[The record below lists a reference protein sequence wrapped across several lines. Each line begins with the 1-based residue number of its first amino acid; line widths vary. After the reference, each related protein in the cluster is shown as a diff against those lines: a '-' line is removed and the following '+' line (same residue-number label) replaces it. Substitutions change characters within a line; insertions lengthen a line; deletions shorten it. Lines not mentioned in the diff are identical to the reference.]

1 MVREPVVAGQFYAGR
16 AGALRKEV
24 ESYLREDAPRQPVL
38 GAVVP
43 HAGYIYSGEVAGAVY
58 SSMEAAPLYVI
69 LGPNHTGMGAPVAVM
84 SSGSWRTPL
93 GEVPIA
99 GDLARVIM
107 DGCREAEEDGGAHA
121 GEHSIEVQLPFL
133 QVSAGEFSFV
143 PIALSERPLDVYRE
157 LGGTIAAATREVAG
171 PVVILASSDMTHY
184 ESAAVAKKQDKA
196 ALEAIEALDEE
207 LLVRRVRDRQITMCG
222 CAAVAVM
229 LAAVK
234 GLGATSAKLVR
245 YMTSGDRTGDQG
257 SVVGYAGVV
266 AGRD

>member
-24 ESYLREDAPRQPVL
+24 DSYLLEETVRQPVL

-58 SSMEAAPLYVI
+58 SSMEAAPFYVI

-84 SSGSWRTPL
+84 SPGSWRTPL
-93 GEVPIA
+93 GEVSIA
-99 GDLARVIM
+99 GDLAAVIL
-107 DGCREAEEDGGAHA
+107 DRCREAEEDEEAHA
-121 GEHSIEVQLPFL
+121 REHSIEVQLPFL

-143 PIALSERPLDVYRE
+143 PIALSEQPLDVYRE
-157 LGGTIAAATREVAG
+157 LGGAVAEAVRKASG

-184 ESAAVAKKQDKA
+184 EPAAAAKKKDNA

-207 LLVRRVRDRQITMCG
+207 LLVRRVRDLGITMCG
-222 CAAVAVM
+222 CAAAAVM

-234 GLGATSAKLVR
+234 ELGATSARLVK
-245 YMTSGDRTGDQG
+245 YMTSGDRSGDQE

-266 AGRD
+266 ACRD